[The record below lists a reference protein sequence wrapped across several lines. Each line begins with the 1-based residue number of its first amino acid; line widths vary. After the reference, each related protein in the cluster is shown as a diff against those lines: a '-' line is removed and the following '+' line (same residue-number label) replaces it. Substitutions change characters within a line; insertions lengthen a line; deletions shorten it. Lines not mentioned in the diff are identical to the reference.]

1 MLLLFFQF
9 YWVKLNW
16 IILLNWNYNGF
27 SKTLF
32 ITRWTPNNL
41 HIINN
46 RYNVFMYL
54 WRCRGIMVIFLSTF
68 FSQLFCICLALGIP
82 RVQSMC
88 LHICHKSHKYICG
101 EKILIIA
108 RGKSWVSFL
117 LKKVQ
122 CPFPLNGKFAFCVCG
137 QRATRPSL
145 TCSRLVM
152 DPLLTFCSSLPN
164 KVWNFGPMC

>member
-1 MLLLFFQF
+1 MEMSRDYGDISVNIFS
-9 YWVKLNW
+9 LNCFVFVW
-16 IILLNWNYNGF
+16 PQVYLGSNLCVCILY
-27 SKTLF
+27 
-32 ITRWTPNNL
+32 
-41 HIINN
+41 
-46 RYNVFMYL
+46 
-54 WRCRGIMVIFLSTF
+54 
-68 FSQLFCICLALGIP
+68 
-82 RVQSMC
+82 
-88 LHICHKSHKYICG
+88 ICHKSHKYICG
-101 EKILIIA
+101 EKIVIIA
-108 RGKSWVSFL
+108 RGKSWISFL